1 LQSIDARLDT
11 KEALY
16 SFLPARH
23 LASRRSSMPFRFKFQ
38 CFVVAGLCAIIP
50 ATVFSQNLSSSSV
63 ITARREAG
71 GINPGYSLPAASL
84 PELPL
89 AAHAFPSPTPSTPT
103 PSNQA
108 SEDDREVSW
117 RKLPMNLLHDQKDMW
132 LFPLK
137 LGKGR
142 YCLPA
147 LFITGGTAAFLATD
161 PQVMPHFRK
170 TNTFHDFNR
179 VLGTSATGAAIAVVP
194 AAFYAV
200 SLLRKDS
207 YGQSTAL
214 FAGEAV
220 ADDIILMVVTK
231 AITRRQRP
239 TERPVDGPYNDTFFH
254 SNGSIF
260 GKGTSFPSGHAMMAF
275 SVATIFARRYHDH
288 RWVPYVAYAV
298 ASAIA
303 FSRVTTGAHFPAD
316 VFIGASLGYVVARY
330 DVLHGQ

>member
-1 LQSIDARLDT
+1 MLFRNRFHSIVIAAAC
-11 KEALY
+11 AL
-16 SFLPARH
+16 
-23 LASRRSSMPFRFKFQ
+23 
-38 CFVVAGLCAIIP
+38 IP
-50 ATVFSQNLSSSSV
+50 ACGFAQNLSSVASTS
-63 ITARREAG
+63 TGHKAG
-71 GINPGYSLPAASL
+71 GINPDYALPAASL

-89 AAHAFPSPTPSTPT
+89 PARAFPSPTPSTPT

-108 SEDDREVSW
+108 PDDDREVSW

-132 LFPLK
+132 LFPLQ
-137 LGKGR
+137 LARGR
-142 YCLPA
+142 HWLPA

-161 PQVMPHFRK
+161 PQVMPDFRK
-170 TNTFHDFNR
+170 TNTFHGFNR
-179 VLGTSATGAAIAVVP
+179 VLGTTATGAAIAVVP

-200 SLLRKDS
+200 SLLRRDS
-207 YGQSTAL
+207 YDQSTAL

-220 ADDIILMVVTK
+220 VDDTVLMVVTK

-239 TERPVDGPYNDTFFH
+239 TERAVDGPYNDTFFN

-275 SVATIFARRYHDH
+275 SVATVFARRYHDH
-288 RWVPYVAYAV
+288 RWVPYVAYTA

-316 VFIGASLGYVVARY
+316 VFFGASLGYVIARY
-330 DVLHGQ
+330 DVLRGQ